1 MKLHEEFKLYETM
14 WDTVEAKD
22 ELNEGFVD
30 TIKNIAKTISDK
42 VDAVAVNSI
51 TKQVIRNMNKA
62 YPDTETSFSDDE
74 AAYVFESDTNG
85 SYRIKEENFELVKK
99 LDILANAIYDC
110 NIEHG
115 YDDAI
120 AGFEIFIYLLSTLR
134 IPFAYYDPSDIEAD
148 DN

>member
-51 TKQVIRNMNKA
+51 TKQVIRNINKA
-62 YPDTETSFSDDE
+62 YQDTETYFSDDE
-74 AAYVFESDTNG
+74 ATYVFESNTNG
-85 SYRIKEENFELVKK
+85 SYWIKEENFELVKK

-115 YDDAI
+115 YGDV
-120 AGFEIFIYLLSTLR
+120 AGFEIFIYLLSALR
-134 IPFAYYDPSDIEAD
+134 IPFAYYDPSDIEAE